1 MLNAILKFSLNNKY
15 FILLGAVVV
24 VVIGLQTARNMDVD
38 VFPDLTA
45 PTVVVMTDAHGM
57 ASEEVERLV
66 TFPIETAM
74 NGATDVR
81 RVRSASSQGFSFVW
95 VEFDWGTDI
104 FKARQVASVKL
115 ISVTTQMQSV
125 SDSLC
130 LPRSRV

>member
-1 MLNAILKFSLNNKY
+1 MMLSNIIKFSLNNKF
-15 FILLGAVVV
+15 FILLCAVVLMV
-24 VVIGLQTARNMDVD
+24 VGFRTAGNMDVD

-81 RVRSASSQGFSFVW
+81 RVRSSSSQ
-95 VEFDWGTDI
+95 I
-104 FKARQVASVKL
+104 L
-115 ISVTTQMQSV
+115 
-125 SDSLC
+125 
-130 LPRSRV
+130 